1 MEIKVRAAG
10 ADDAVTAA
18 RMLHDFNTEFAS
30 PTPSVGELTM
40 RFARLLVRD
49 DVRVLL
55 AEEARGEVQRDEI
68 GFAFLTVRPSAY
80 CDAGVAMLEELYV
93 RPEVRGR
100 GTGTALMT
108 ALLAWVHGRDVHEV
122 QIGVDSVDVDARR
135 FYERHGFTNLE
146 MAGPGPE
153 AATSRM
159 LMYVRED

>member
-1 MEIKVRAAG
+1 MEIRVRAAG
-10 ADDAVTAA
+10 VDDAATIA
-18 RMLHDFNTEFAS
+18 RLLHAFNTEFAA
-30 PTPSVGELTM
+30 PTPSVGELTA
-40 RFARLLVRD
+40 RFTRLLEGQ
-49 DVRVLL
+49 DVLALL
-55 AEEARGEVQRDEI
+55 AADATDEI

-93 RPEVRGR
+93 RPDVRGR
-100 GTGTALMT
+100 GTGSALMT
-108 ALLAWVHGRDVHEV
+108 ALLTWVHGRDVHEV

-146 MAGPGPE
+146 MAGAGPE